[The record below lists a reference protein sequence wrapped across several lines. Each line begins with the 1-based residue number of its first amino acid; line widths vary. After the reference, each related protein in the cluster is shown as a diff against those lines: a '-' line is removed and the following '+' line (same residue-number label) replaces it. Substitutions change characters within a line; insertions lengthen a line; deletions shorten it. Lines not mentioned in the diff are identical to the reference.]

1 MARFNRSF
9 SDGGQKISGT
19 DAEISGDAVITGDL
33 TVNGTTTTISSTTL
47 TVADKVIVVAQG
59 AADSAAADGAGL
71 SVDGADA
78 SLLYDHTGTQWELN
92 KPLEVTG
99 NIATTS
105 EILTAKVSFTDGDD
119 AITIVDGGA
128 ITVNTSLTLASGST
142 VTAIKDEDDMT
153 SDSAT
158 SLATQQSIKAY
169 VDATVTAQD
178 LDATTDSGTI
188 AIDLD
193 SETLT
198 VAGGEGIDTSAT
210 GNTITIAGE
219 DASTS
224 NKGVASF
231 SSSNFAVS
239 SGAVTIKSGGV
250 DLADEVTGTLP
261 VSNGGTG
268 ATTLTDGGVLLGSGT
283 GAITAT
289 AVLTN
294 GQLLIGDNSTDPT
307 VGTLTAGTGVDITN
321 GAGSITIAADVSDFM
336 TNGSDNRVVT
346 ATGADAM
353 NAEAGLT
360 YDGSTLAVTGDAS
373 VSGGDI
379 TYGNGQDATLSVT
392 ATSSGTDGRDLTI
405 SAGSAPTGSANQNG
419 GDLLLKSGGGDGT
432 GTSMIAFHTKV
443 NGTDA
448 SAERMRIH
456 TDGNV
461 GIGTNAPAQIL
472 QVSDAT
478 PIVVVQNTT
487 NEHTDGG
494 AESKVLFADHAGNA
508 LGQIEGAHSGS
519 SDDAKGQFKVS
530 TNDGSSTQL
539 ALTLDENQD
548 ATFASHVDIAA
559 SHAYKVNGTAI
570 LSDSSGTMTL
580 SNVDALD
587 ATTEATIESAIDTLS
602 NLTTT
607 GALNSGSITSGFGNV
622 DIGSSTF
629 DTTGAVGTG
638 GLTVG
643 GDLAVNG
650 DTATFTSANAND
662 PQIILKN
669 TTNDAAG
676 PTLLLENDRGA
687 NNGADN
693 DVCGIID
700 FKGTDDNSD
709 QVSFAKI
716 QCEVADASNGAEG
729 GRLLLGVATHDAE
742 MQFGLVLEDGDA
754 EDEIDAVI
762 GNGDNSVTTAAG
774 YMKANNGFLVPEQK
788 SVHIETPMLATAD
801 HTATGITT
809 ILTASES
816 IAQGDLVYISGNGTI
831 GKADADAVAK
841 MPAIG
846 LAVAAIS
853 SSAQGVILL
862 QGMFRDDTFNFTA
875 GNRLF
880 ASTTDG
886 GITATV
892 PSGSSDVAQ
901 AVGVALSDDVIY
913 FKPDMTLVEI
923 S

>member
-78 SLLYDHTGTQWELN
+78 SLLYDDTGTQWEFN

-99 NIATTS
+99 AISSTSTITVGTDLTVTGGDIAFGATNSTVTVGASAHDAAGANLTISSGSTTAGTSNNQAGGSLTISGGQGKGSGAGGDIIFKTANAGSSGSSLNSLATALTISDDKSATFEDNITVKGDLILDDGGSIKEAGGTAAITIDASGNVTKIGQDSPSTGEFLKYDGAKWVSDAVATGSSAADDISTGDAAVTIATTS
-105 EILTAKVSFTDGDD
+105 GNITLDAQAGDADIIFKGTDDSSDITA
-119 AITIVDGGA
+119 
-128 ITVNTSLTLASGST
+128 LTL
-142 VTAIKDEDDMT
+142 DM
-153 SDSAT
+153 
-158 SLATQQSIKAY
+158 
-169 VDATVTAQD
+169 
-178 LDATTDSGTI
+178 
-188 AIDLD
+188 
-193 SETLT
+193 SE
-198 VAGGEGIDTSAT
+198 AGAALF
-210 GNTITIAGE
+210 NA
-219 DASTS
+219 
-224 NKGVASF
+224 
-231 SSSNFAVS
+231 AV
-239 SGAVTIKSGGV
+239 
-250 DLADEVTGTLP
+250 
-261 VSNGGTG
+261 
-268 ATTLTDGGVLLGSGT
+268 
-283 GAITAT
+283 
-289 AVLTN
+289 
-294 GQLLIGDNSTDPT
+294 T
-307 VGTLTAGTGVDITN
+307 VGTDLT
-321 GAGSITIAADVSDFM
+321 
-336 TNGSDNRVVT
+336 VT
-346 ATGADAM
+346 
-353 NAEAGLT
+353 
-360 YDGSTLAVTGDAS
+360 
-373 VSGGDI
+373 GGDI
-379 TYGNGQDATLSVT
+379 SYSNGQDSTLSV
-392 ATSSGTDGRDLTI
+392 ATTGAGVDGRDLTI

-448 SAERMRIH
+448 AAERMRIH

-461 GIGTNAPAQIL
+461 GIGTNAPVQIL

-478 PIVVVQNTT
+478 PIVVIQNTT

-508 LGQIEGAHSGS
+508 LSQVEGAHSGS
-519 SDDAKGQFKVS
+519 SDDAKGQLKLS
-530 TNDGSSTQL
+530 TSDGSSTQL

-548 ATFASHVDIAA
+548 AIFSSHVDIAA

-607 GALNSGSITSGFGNV
+607 GALNSGSITSGFGNI

-650 DTATFTSANAND
+650 DTATFTSSNAND

-676 PTLLLENDRGA
+676 PTLLLENDRGS

-875 GNRLF
+875 GDRLF

>member
-1 MARFNRSF
+1 MPSFNSKFSGGGGAVRATTITADDLEIDSGTLSIDETNNRVGMGTTSPGTQLQVESNTPYVTLKNDTSEN
-9 SDGGQKISGT
+9 SDGGCESKLIFEDHANVSLGQIEVSHSGASDDTKGKMILSTHTGSSLTAAITINEAQKVTAAGDVQVTGDIILDDGGSIKEAGGTAAITIDASGNVTKIGQDSPSTGEFLKYDGAKWVSDAVATGSSAADDIS
-19 DAEISGDAVITGDL
+19 AGDA
-33 TVNGTTTTISSTTL
+33 
-47 TVADKVIVVAQG
+47 A
-59 AADSAAADGAGL
+59 
-71 SVDGADA
+71 
-78 SLLYDHTGTQWELN
+78 
-92 KPLEVTG
+92 VT
-99 NIATTS
+99 IATTS
-105 EILTAKVSFTDGDD
+105 GNITLDAQAGDADIIFKGTD
-119 AITIVDGGA
+119 
-128 ITVNTSLTLASGST
+128 NTSDITALTL
-142 VTAIKDEDDMT
+142 DM
-153 SDSAT
+153 
-158 SLATQQSIKAY
+158 
-169 VDATVTAQD
+169 
-178 LDATTDSGTI
+178 
-188 AIDLD
+188 
-193 SETLT
+193 SE
-198 VAGGEGIDTSAT
+198 AGAALF
-210 GNTITIAGE
+210 NA
-219 DASTS
+219 
-224 NKGVASF
+224 
-231 SSSNFAVS
+231 AV
-239 SGAVTIKSGGV
+239 
-250 DLADEVTGTLP
+250 
-261 VSNGGTG
+261 
-268 ATTLTDGGVLLGSGT
+268 
-283 GAITAT
+283 
-289 AVLTN
+289 
-294 GQLLIGDNSTDPT
+294 T
-307 VGTLTAGTGVDITN
+307 VGTDLT
-321 GAGSITIAADVSDFM
+321 
-336 TNGSDNRVVT
+336 VT
-346 ATGADAM
+346 
-353 NAEAGLT
+353 
-360 YDGSTLAVTGDAS
+360 
-373 VSGGDI
+373 GGDI
-379 TYGNGQDATLSVT
+379 SYSNGQDATLSV
-392 ATSSGTDGRDLTI
+392 ATTGAGVDGRDLTI

-448 SAERMRIH
+448 AAERMRIH

-461 GIGTNAPAQIL
+461 GIGTNAPVQIL

-478 PIVVVQNTT
+478 PIVVIQNTT

-508 LGQIEGAHSGS
+508 LSQVEGAHSGS
-519 SDDAKGQFKVS
+519 SDDAKGQLKLS
-530 TNDGSSTQL
+530 TSDGSSTQL

-548 ATFASHVDIAA
+548 AIFSSHVDIAA
-559 SHAYKVNGTAI
+559 SHAYKVNGTVI

-607 GALNSGSITSGFGNV
+607 GALNSGSITSGFGNI

-650 DTATFTSANAND
+650 DTATFTSSNAND

-875 GNRLF
+875 GDRLF

>member
-1 MARFNRSF
+1 MPSFNSKFSGGGGAVRATTITADDLEIDSGTLSIDETNNRVGMGTTSPGTQLQVESNTPYVTLKNDTSEN
-9 SDGGQKISGT
+9 SDGGCESKLIFEDHANVSLGQIEVSHSGASDDTKGKMILSTHTGSSLTAAITINEAQKVTAAGDVQVTGDIILDDGGSIKEAGGTAAITIDASGNVTKIGQDSPSTGEFLKYDGAKWVSDAVATGSSAADDIS
-19 DAEISGDAVITGDL
+19 AGDA
-33 TVNGTTTTISSTTL
+33 
-47 TVADKVIVVAQG
+47 A
-59 AADSAAADGAGL
+59 
-71 SVDGADA
+71 
-78 SLLYDHTGTQWELN
+78 
-92 KPLEVTG
+92 VT
-99 NIATTS
+99 IATTS
-105 EILTAKVSFTDGDD
+105 GNITLDAQAGDADIIFKGTD
-119 AITIVDGGA
+119 
-128 ITVNTSLTLASGST
+128 NTSDITALTL
-142 VTAIKDEDDMT
+142 DM
-153 SDSAT
+153 
-158 SLATQQSIKAY
+158 
-169 VDATVTAQD
+169 
-178 LDATTDSGTI
+178 
-188 AIDLD
+188 
-193 SETLT
+193 SE
-198 VAGGEGIDTSAT
+198 AGAALF
-210 GNTITIAGE
+210 NA
-219 DASTS
+219 
-224 NKGVASF
+224 
-231 SSSNFAVS
+231 AV
-239 SGAVTIKSGGV
+239 
-250 DLADEVTGTLP
+250 
-261 VSNGGTG
+261 
-268 ATTLTDGGVLLGSGT
+268 
-283 GAITAT
+283 
-289 AVLTN
+289 
-294 GQLLIGDNSTDPT
+294 T
-307 VGTLTAGTGVDITN
+307 VGTDLT
-321 GAGSITIAADVSDFM
+321 
-336 TNGSDNRVVT
+336 VT
-346 ATGADAM
+346 
-353 NAEAGLT
+353 
-360 YDGSTLAVTGDAS
+360 
-373 VSGGDI
+373 GGDI
-379 TYGNGQDATLSVT
+379 SYSNGQDATLSV
-392 ATSSGTDGRDLTI
+392 ATTGAGVDGRDLTI

-448 SAERMRIH
+448 AAERMRIH

-461 GIGTNAPAQIL
+461 GIGTNAPVQIL

-478 PIVVVQNTT
+478 PIVVIQNTT

-508 LGQIEGAHSGS
+508 LSQVEGAHSGS
-519 SDDAKGQFKVS
+519 SDDAKGQLKLS
-530 TNDGSSTQL
+530 TSDGSSTQL

-548 ATFASHVDIAA
+548 AIFSSHVDIAA
-559 SHAYKVNGTAI
+559 SHAYKVNGTVI

-607 GALNSGSITSGFGNV
+607 GALNSGSITSGFGNI

-650 DTATFTSANAND
+650 DTATFTSSNAND

-846 LAVAAIS
+846 LAVAPIS

-875 GNRLF
+875 GDRLF